1 MKRQT
6 EDSFFSMRIS
16 GKLKKRLL
24 KAAKKAGFP
33 SLAEFLR
40 VAAIEKAEQYGIK
53 IDRYE

>member
-1 MKRQT
+1 MKQQT
-6 EDSFFSMRIS
+6 QESYFGLRIS
-16 GKLKKRLL
+16 LKPKRRLE